1 MKRLVLLTF
10 LLSTSFAVAAT
21 AVSGPVR
28 VGNGDN
34 GDDLQS
40 FVAIK
45 DGPIF
50 ESRIK
55 AVALLKSYN
64 IQKIEGLGALIP
76 EVENTKLYMTKKG
89 LSTKQ
94 LVELGAF
101 TNDATGLIYARTMPE
116 AYASTR
122 FFPSAKNLNETQLIS
137 LHIHE
142 ALHRSLPLDIRE
154 DEEICSSITQSI
166 MAPETSRDKI
176 SNTVAKFMSKSE
188 TSSIARSGT
197 RLYIP
202 KKSHVHR
209 PSRIGLETRHFRQDS
224 KSKDVDSLGINSMYI
239 LSSHLYPFGFNKNAI
254 GIGFDVS
261 MIQAKDESFMGPL
274 ALSARSKLY
283 TQRDFD
289 VEGYAQLN
297 LNTLSDEEVQTSLM
311 GSDTTKLGLILTK
324 KNDVFF
330 VENNFSYTF
339 NSGVEDTIG
348 NSENKNEIG
357 NTLALNLRVGAYYK
371 NFVVGGFSEILLS
384 DNFVVD
390 GENMGRNR
398 IISVGPQIEY
408 RKNQY
413 SLALKGR
420 FIIDASR
427 DESYDYLS
435 DIMGYGVGQGSLQ
448 TQFNVFY

>member
-40 FVAIK
+40 FKPITK
-45 DGPIF
+45 GPIVQ
-50 ESRIK
+50 SRKK

-76 EVENTKLYMTKKG
+76 EVENTKMYMTKKG
-89 LSTKQ
+89 LSTKK

-101 TNDATGLIYARTMPE
+101 TNDARGLVYARTMPE
-116 AYASTR
+116 AYAATR
-122 FFPSAKNLNETQLIS
+122 FFPATKNLNETQLIS

-142 ALHRSLPLDIRE
+142 GLHRALPVDLRE
-154 DEEICSSITQSI
+154 NEEICSTITQSI

-176 SNTVAKFMSKSE
+176 SSTVAKYMNSSE
-188 TSSIARSGT
+188 TSSIARSGA

-209 PSRIGLETRHFRQDS
+209 PSRIGLETRHFKQDS
-224 KSKDVDSLGINSMYI
+224 KSKEADSLGINNMYI

-261 MIQAKDESFMGPL
+261 MIQARNESFMGPL

-289 VEGYAQLN
+289 VEGFAQLN
-297 LNTLSDEEVQTSLM
+297 VNTLSDEEVQSSLM

-324 KNDVFF
+324 KNDAFF

-339 NSGVEDTIG
+339 KSGVEETIG

-357 NTLALNLRVGAYYK
+357 STFALSLRAGAYYK
-371 NFVVGGFSEILLS
+371 SFVIGGFSEILLS

-398 IISVGPQIEY
+398 IVSWGPQVEY

-420 FIIDASR
+420 FIMDASR